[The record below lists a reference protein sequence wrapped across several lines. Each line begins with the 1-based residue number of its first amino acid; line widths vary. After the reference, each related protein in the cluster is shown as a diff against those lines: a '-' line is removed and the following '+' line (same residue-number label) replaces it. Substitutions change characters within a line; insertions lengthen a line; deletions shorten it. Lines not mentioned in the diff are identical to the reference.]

1 MAIIAPIVSTFDN
14 KGVKAAGTSLGN
26 FSRTVGRQLKNVAVA
41 ATGIG
46 IALGAAS
53 LKAISAASDL
63 DESISATRQIF
74 GDASDAVLKFAD
86 DAALAF
92 GQSKQEALDGAL
104 TFGTFGKAAG
114 LAGDD
119 FSDFTN
125 GLLGLSSDIASFRNA
140 TPQEAIEA
148 IGAALRGES
157 EPLRRFGVLLDDATL
172 KAEALELGIYD
183 GNGAL
188 DQQQKILAAESAIYK
203 QTADAQGDF
212 ARTSGGLANQQRI
225 LRARLD
231 NVTAQLGV
239 QLLPVALKV
248 ANFFA
253 DTFIPGV
260 ESLADTFA
268 EKGLLG
274 VLQSV
279 WGWVKEN
286 APRIGN
292 KFLELSKSTVSWIQE
307 NGGAA
312 IRKLGGWLRS
322 LGSWILDDALPWLVD
337 KLTILG
343 TALVDWI
350 APRIR
355 PAVDQ
360 LLKWLKALGSW
371 LRNDALPWLV
381 DKAAR
386 LGKALVDWI
395 GPRIVPAIEQ
405 LGRWLRAVGNWI
417 LDDGLPWLVEKAIA
431 LGDALIGWIGPRIQ
445 PALKQLGEWLV
456 AIADWILFTAAPKL
470 IEQAVKLGAAL
481 IGWVFDI
488 APDVLKGLGSFLLE
502 IGNWIVND
510 AVPTLL
516 GKAKQ
521 LGGAVKDGILDGLAA
536 AGQGALNLGTRI
548 VNGIIDLINS
558 QLIGKLNRAFEFT
571 IPLPFVDDI
580 RVNPPDIPGIPKL
593 AKGGIVTRPTLA
605 LIGEAGPEAV
615 VPLGKGGGMGTVN
628 ITINGAVD
636 PVSTAR
642 QIRQILDQDA
652 RRQGRLSV
660 V

>member
-104 TFGTFGKAAG
+104 VFGTFGKAAG

-119 FSDFTN
+119 LSGFTN

-431 LGDALIGWIGPRIQ
+431 LGDALIGWIGPRIE

-456 AIADWILFTAAPKL
+456 AIADWIIFTAAPKL

-593 AKGGIVTRPTLA
+593 ANGGIVTRPTLA

>member
-1 MAIIAPIVSTFDN
+1 VAIIAPIVSTFDN

-104 TFGTFGKAAG
+104 VFGTFGKAAG

-119 FSDFTN
+119 LSGFTN

-431 LGDALIGWIGPRIQ
+431 LGDALIGWIGPRIE

-456 AIADWILFTAAPKL
+456 AIADWIIFTAAPKL

-593 AKGGIVTRPTLA
+593 ANGGIVTRPTLA